1 MIDLQVKYKVRER
14 SLKEVAIIG
23 LQEWKGCTSV

>member
-1 MIDLQVKYKVRER
+1 MIDMQTVYRKVETT
-14 SLKEVAIIG
+14 LKEVTIIG